1 MLELDAHSYVL
12 RAVNGANDLL
22 WAIRCHGA
30 LQHARDGRLRLWHSE
45 KAANIA
51 LRKMYKGARNV
62 DLESILPRLK
72 LGA

>member
-30 LQHARDGRLRLWHSE
+30 LQHARDGRL
-45 KAANIA
+45 
-51 LRKMYKGARNV
+51 
-62 DLESILPRLK
+62 K